1 MDINFEEDIGT
12 SVGDMVSEPTL
23 DNDGE
28 DETWLTRDKS
38 SNDAN
43 ENVEEKA

>member
-12 SVGDMVSEPTL
+12 SVCDMVSEPTL

-28 DETWLTRDKS
+28 DET
-38 SNDAN
+38 
-43 ENVEEKA
+43 